1 MMFVEDVIKLAEEK
15 GYKPQEIKPRDII
28 ELGDFGNIWIR
39 RQTYEKAGFFHHGH
53 KHDHDHVTL
62 VVQGKALI
70 EKEGY
75 EPQIVE
81 AEDWTYIQANV
92 HHEIVA
98 LEDDTHIFCL
108 FAMRDIETD
117 EVVEAKRKWERRITV
132 V

>member
-1 MMFVEDVIKLAEEK
+1 MLTDLVKQLAKEH
-15 GYKPQEIKPRDII
+15 GYKVQEIKPSDII

-39 RQTYEKAGFFHHGH
+39 RQTYDKAGQSHHGH

-92 HHEIVA
+92 HHEIIA
-98 LEDDTHIFCL
+98 LEDNTHIFCL
-108 FAMRDIETD
+108 FAMRDMETD
-117 EVVEAKRKWERRITV
+117 EVVDVKRKWERRLSV